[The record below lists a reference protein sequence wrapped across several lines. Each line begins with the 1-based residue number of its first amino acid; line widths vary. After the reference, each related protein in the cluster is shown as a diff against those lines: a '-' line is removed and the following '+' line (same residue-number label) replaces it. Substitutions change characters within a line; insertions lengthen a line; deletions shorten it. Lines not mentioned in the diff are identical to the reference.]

1 MTAPTIL
8 LEAYLGGAWQDLT
21 GSLLASHGRGIR
33 ISRGR
38 ANEAGS
44 AQPGWCEFALES
56 RTGEW
61 TEGSPASHPD
71 WAAGARVRVT
81 VNGTVRFAGTI
92 SSPVTRWPD
101 QEDAL
106 HAVTTVTATD
116 VIADLAADEL
126 LVQPATLLLTGMGA
140 TALWPLDDPAGSTRA
155 RSAIAGVPPL
165 ELRTNLEF
173 FPLDPQTLYGFGG
186 STPDGLRTG
195 SWLGFTPTV
204 DWQAWATPLDSWQLA
219 SDAVPLTLLGWHVRT
234 AEPVGQP
241 SLLWRLGD
249 IGVWQ
254 LAGGAVRLD
263 RYPLEATLAGATPL
277 DTPVLLALVVT
288 ATTVTLHSSAGGSV
302 SVANAAGSI
311 TPPWV
316 EFGGSF
322 NFVWDGDSALGSTG
336 AWSTIATIP
345 AEVSGGAV
353 QDLAG
358 RASGVWGAPVS
369 AWLGAAVAAAG
380 GPAVQVLGHDR
391 VMLAPSTQGV
401 SAAGIGDSLAEVAGA
416 MWVADRVTGAPTW
429 IDPRWVGPVVTIPG
443 EAIDL
448 DRLEWAADRSLRV
461 TDVTSEGRLLASSGL
476 TPRVTRDL
484 APLLRPLDLQGRA
497 DWLASTGAVMGAPR
511 LGGTAIDLL
520 TWPWE
525 GTQVNLCANP
535 SFEQTSGTVIARRNL
550 ATRPNPINT
559 AGWFTNDPARFAP
572 SYDASGGRR
581 AGTGAR
587 KFVRQGS
594 NDSVIASAY
603 AVGMKDWTQTDRASI
618 TAGQTYT
625 VTVYGKANVAHRG
638 VVTVGTYDAAGVNV
652 GSFTGSF
659 YPNTAANQWG
669 RAQVTFVAPAG
680 ATKCG
685 IGNFQIST
693 VSGDTS
699 GGEQAWMCDALYE
712 RTSAALPYFGGT
724 YSPDSDYVSSWGGTA
739 DDSQTVA
746 TVNLAVNATN
756 AGSSEWFVF
765 SSQQWARTGTR
776 SLRIANISN
785 MDGQGYAVVAG
796 ASDSLTGLGVTFVPG
811 KTYTVLAYLNMVDA
825 QFSPFSLARRIRVR
839 GNLGAGNVEIALSD
853 QPPNAPGTHEV
864 RLTFTLPAGATSC
877 YVLAYHG
884 APAGNSS
891 VRWDDLM
898 IVEGAYTGPWTP
910 DTYPGVSDFL
920 ALDLRHRVRIPDPPP
935 QVPGVLRTAT
945 VEGTEETIAL
955 DQWTIDFN
963 LAPDPRGIWGD
974 PVQGVLGAAAGN
986 RYGT

>member
-38 ANEAGS
+38 ANEAAS
-44 AQPGWCEFALES
+44 AQPGRCEFALES

-101 QEDAL
+101 REDAL
-106 HAVTTVTATD
+106 HAITTVTATD
-116 VIADLAADEL
+116 VIADLAAAPLEDSVASL
-126 LVQPATLLLTGMGA
+126 LVRGLAPS
-140 TALWPLDDPAGSTRA
+140 ALWPLDDPAGSTQA
-155 RSAIAGVPPL
+155 RSLVPGVPPL
-165 ELRTNLEF
+165 EFGTNLDGH
-173 FPLDPQTLYGFGG
+173 PLDPQTLYHFGVSAPEG
-186 STPDGLRTG
+186 GPRTG
-195 SWLGFTPTV
+195 SWLGLTPAV
-204 DWQAWATPLDSWQLA
+204 DGPPLWHAWATPRGTRQLP
-219 SDAVPLTLLGWHVRT
+219 SSAVPVTVLGWHTRT
-234 AEPVGQP
+234 TAPLEVTT
-241 SLLWRLGD
+241 LLMRLGP
-249 IGVWQ
+249 IAVYQ
-254 LAGGAVRLD
+254 LTDGYLQ
-263 RYPLEATLAGATPL
+263 LEYASTATLAGATPL

-288 ATTVTLHSSAGGSV
+288 ATTATLHSSAGGSV
-302 SVANAAGSI
+302 SVAVDPGAI
-311 TPPWV
+311 DYPWFEV
-316 EFGGSF
+316 GASPSY
-322 NFVWDGDSALGSTG
+322 GDPGSTG
-336 AWSTIATIP
+336 LWSNIATVP
-345 AEVSGGAV
+345 AVLSLADV
-353 QDLAG
+353 RSLAG
-358 RASGVWGAPVS
+358 RAAASLGAPVS
-369 AWLGAAVAAAG
+369 SWLGAATG
-380 GPAVQVLGHDR
+380 ETVQVLGYDHP
-391 VMLAPSTQGV
+391 MLAPATHGV
-401 SAAGIGDSLAEVAGA
+401 SPAGIGDSLADVAGA
-416 MWVADRVTGAPTW
+416 MWVADRASDQPTW
-429 IDPRWVGPVVTIPG
+429 IDPRWVGPVTALPG
-443 EAIDL
+443 EAVDL

-559 AGWFTNDPARFAP
+559 AGWLTNDPARFAP

-712 RTSAALPYFGGT
+712 RTSVALTYLGGT
-724 YSPDSDYVSSWGGTA
+724 YSPDSDYVSSWAGTA

-756 AGSSEWFVF
+756 AGSSDWFVF

-796 ASDSLTGLGVTFVPG
+796 TSASLTGLGVTFVPG

-825 QFSPFSLARRIRVR
+825 QFSPFSLARRIRVL

-877 YVLAYHG
+877 HVRAYHG
-884 APAGNSS
+884 APAGNAS

-935 QVPGVLRTAT
+935 QVPSVLRTAT
-945 VEGTEETIAL
+945 VEGYEETIAL
-955 DQWTIDFN
+955 DQWGLNLN